1 MVWTPDVEIKT
12 ALASGSAKI
21 EACGQPNDAHLQFIH
36 FLRRF
41 RERERLHHHRNLALR
56 TVTGSMG
63 INIVVNGSPPDSD
76 EVVNGSPANST
87 NDDGL

>member
-1 MVWTPDVEIKT
+1 MVWTPDVETKT
-12 ALASGSAKI
+12 ALASGSAEI
-21 EACGQPNDAHLQFIH
+21 DACGQPNDSYHH

-76 EVVNGSPANST
+76 EVVNGSPADST